1 MYNIYI
7 YIIIYIYTYI
17 YIFMFYQ
24 RSYPRNSCRNLPY
37 SVACSPQKKR
47 WEKRARLRPERYLEE
62 LAKTESTV
70 AKTPTKQLRLTAP
83 GGGGLFGDDGH
94 TP

>member
-7 YIIIYIYTYI
+7 YIIIYI

-24 RSYPRNSCRNLPY
+24 RSYPRNS
-37 SVACSPQKKR
+37 CSPQKKR

>member
-1 MYNIYI
+1 
-7 YIIIYIYTYI
+7 
-17 YIFMFYQ
+17 MFYQ
-24 RSYPRNSCRNLPY
+24 RSYPHNSCRNLPY
-37 SVACSPQKKR
+37 CVACSTKNC
-47 WEKRARLRPERYLEE
+47 WEKRAALRPERYLEE

-83 GGGGLFGDDGH
+83 GGLFGDDGH